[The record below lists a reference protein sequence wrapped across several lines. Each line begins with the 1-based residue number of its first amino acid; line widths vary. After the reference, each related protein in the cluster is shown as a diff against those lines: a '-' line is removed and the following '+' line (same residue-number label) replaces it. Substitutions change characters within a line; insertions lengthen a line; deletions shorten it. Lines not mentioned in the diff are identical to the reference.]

1 MYFDSIEV
9 DEQRFPIIIEKLE
22 IVSDSGGAGKWRG
35 SPASEVRFRARHDP
49 VSFAYS
55 ADGYLNPARGVAGGL
70 TAKRCEVWKSKGKDE
85 KVILPKMS
93 QEILQPGEILGSECC
108 GGGGFGNP
116 FDRDPEKVRWDAR
129 EGFISLE
136 KAREIY
142 GVVLDITKEQYEVDY
157 EETKKLRK
165 SSKIK
170 A

>member
-1 MYFDSIEV
+1 
-9 DEQRFPIIIEKLE
+9 
-22 IVSDSGGAGKWRG
+22 
-35 SPASEVRFRARHDP
+35 
-49 VSFAYS
+49 
-55 ADGYLNPARGVAGGL
+55 
-70 TAKRCEVWKSKGKDE
+70 
-85 KVILPKMS
+85 MS
-93 QEILQPGEILGSECC
+93 QEILKSGEILGSEGC

-116 FDRDPEKVRWDAR
+116 LDRDPEKVRWDAR